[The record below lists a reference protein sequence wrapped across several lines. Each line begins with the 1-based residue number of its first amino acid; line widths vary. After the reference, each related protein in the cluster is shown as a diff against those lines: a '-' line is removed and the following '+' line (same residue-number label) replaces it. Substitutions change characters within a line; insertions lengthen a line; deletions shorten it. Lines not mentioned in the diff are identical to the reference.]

1 MELRVDFP
9 SLPQGMDLSRMRAE
23 LADVLEDDGWL
34 LSSGQTG
41 QAGFLELELEDE
53 RMNPKYGIMAVRAY
67 LQRSGFDPAT
77 TIELAGT
84 KTPICDQN

>member
-9 SLPQGMDLSRMRAE
+9 ALPQGLDLEQLKLAV
-23 LADVLEDDGWL
+23 ADVLEDDGWL
-34 LSSGQTG
+34 LASGQTG

-67 LQRSGFDPAT
+67 LQRAGFDPGT

-84 KTPICDQN
+84 RTPIYD